1 MTRLLRFLG
10 VQTGEGALAAGL
22 VAYSFLLGVGRVF
35 VLTASQALFLQFYPA
50 SDLAYVYMIA
60 AVATIATSAAYL
72 GLGRRLS
79 ARDLILA
86 NLGFTVAVTVALRS
100 LLGLTGSGW
109 PAMATAAWFH
119 VLFAL
124 SSFAFWGAATQLVDI
139 RQGKRLFPLATT
151 GDVVAFSL
159 GGFFILGMVERIGTA
174 NLLWVG
180 AGGFALAVPAL
191 LYATSRSPSGLGGR
205 PAPRR
210 AGDERGKV
218 EWGSP
223 YLRLMMAYF
232 VLSAVVFVFLDNA
245 FNDVAQRR
253 FDGTAELAR
262 FFATYSAVAA
272 IVNFLFRSML
282 AGRLVRRFGLGFGL
296 AVLPAVV
303 GVGAAAIGLAGSLLP
318 GLAVV
323 FWLTVI
329 TRMSDKVLR
338 GVQYSSM
345 ATLYQPL
352 MERGPAVQTTM
363 DGIID
368 SAAIGLAG
376 LALLGL
382 NGLFTMTAV
391 ELSWFLVALCALW
404 VASALGLKREFVR
417 VLDGVLERR
426 RLRGAALDVV
436 GDEALRVVRERL
448 DGERPEDVVYALDL
462 FVRANPPD
470 LASGLERLLDHPS
483 DEVRLEALR
492 HLEGRCAGVPARR
505 IEELAGDAA
514 VTARVRAAAIRVLA
528 REAED
533 VPEAARTALASD
545 DAELRR
551 GAMVGLLRS
560 GSIEGIVEAG
570 AALLADLGSREASA
584 RASAAEV
591 LRDAAIPSFHRH
603 VGRLLEDPDPAVR
616 ARALEAAGAT
626 DRPELWARVVEA
638 LRDPNLLPIAS
649 RVLLGAAGRAV
660 PALTAALARERG
672 ERGFRLSA
680 IRVLGLHEGPEA
692 AAALVSVSGTVDRE
706 ERTVALAALAR
717 RARDLDGRR
726 IGWLET
732 ALGVELAETAEAFAT
747 QGELADLESGGE
759 VAEAAGT
766 LRNAVEEDIRSARRR
781 IFHILSLLK
790 PGADLATAW
799 ESYDSGSRSRR
810 AYALELLD
818 GHLRTDERAAV
829 FPLLEELA
837 SDERLAAIRRS
848 RDLPRLPAERRLERL
863 IADPGAS
870 AWTRLCA
877 RRLRV
882 ALASAA
888 GPGGPSGVA
897 ATEAGDDAS
906 ADETLTE
913 AERRLYDRTRRLGA
927 VELFRD
933 LPAATLSRIV
943 PRLQHMTA
951 APGTAIV
958 REGEPGD
965 GLYVVLEGR
974 VRVHDGGRELA
985 VLGGDAVF
993 GEFTVL
999 QRSPRTATVTAIE
1012 ESGLLKLTQDDLLE
1026 LMREH
1031 ASVARTL
1038 IRVILRRLRE
1048 NRESRRSGEAVSP
1061 DGPAAPR

>member
-1 MTRLLRFLG
+1 MTDLSG
-10 VQTGEGALAAGL
+10 
-22 VAYSFLLGVGRVF
+22 S
-35 VLTASQALFLQFYPA
+35 ALF
-50 SDLAYVYMIA
+50 S
-60 AVATIATSAAYL
+60 
-72 GLGRRLS
+72 R
-79 ARDLILA
+79 
-86 NLGFTVAVTVALRS
+86 
-100 LLGLTGSGW
+100 
-109 PAMATAAWFH
+109 
-119 VLFAL
+119 
-124 SSFAFWGAATQLVDI
+124 FAF
-139 RQGKRLFPLATT
+139 PPN
-151 GDVVAFSL
+151 SL
-159 GGFFILGMVERIGTA
+159 GYCGPSDTGLLKQVMV
-174 NLLWVG
+174 
-180 AGGFALAVPAL
+180 GGL
-191 LYATSRSPSGLGGR
+191 
-205 PAPRR
+205 
-210 AGDERGKV
+210 
-218 EWGSP
+218 
-223 YLRLMMAYF
+223 
-232 VLSAVVFVFLDNA
+232 
-245 FNDVAQRR
+245 
-253 FDGTAELAR
+253 
-262 FFATYSAVAA
+262 
-272 IVNFLFRSML
+272 
-282 AGRLVRRFGLGFGL
+282 
-296 AVLPAVV
+296 
-303 GVGAAAIGLAGSLLP
+303 
-318 GLAVV
+318 
-323 FWLTVI
+323 
-329 TRMSDKVLR
+329 
-338 GVQYSSM
+338 
-345 ATLYQPL
+345 
-352 MERGPAVQTTM
+352 
-363 DGIID
+363 
-368 SAAIGLAG
+368 
-376 LALLGL
+376 
-382 NGLFTMTAV
+382 
-391 ELSWFLVALCALW
+391 
-404 VASALGLKREFVR
+404 
-417 VLDGVLERR
+417 
-426 RLRGAALDVV
+426 
-436 GDEALRVVRERL
+436 
-448 DGERPEDVVYALDL
+448 
-462 FVRANPPD
+462 
-470 LASGLERLLDHPS
+470 SGLEEMTHIIPAFAGAWPYLELIGACANRDPLDPGVVEAYWLGNPLLDQVDLLMMGNSLDERFRHRAGWDWSAVS
-483 DEVRLEALR
+483 DALN
-492 HLEGRCAGVPARR
+492 AGGKPNHSFHVFCIYPW
-505 IEELAGDAA
+505 
-514 VTARVRAAAIRVLA
+514 
-528 REAED
+528 
-533 VPEAARTALASD
+533 
-545 DAELRR
+545 
-551 GAMVGLLRS
+551 VGLLRS

-570 AALLADLGSREASA
+570 AALLADLGSREPSA

-897 ATEAGDDAS
+897 ATEAGDDAL